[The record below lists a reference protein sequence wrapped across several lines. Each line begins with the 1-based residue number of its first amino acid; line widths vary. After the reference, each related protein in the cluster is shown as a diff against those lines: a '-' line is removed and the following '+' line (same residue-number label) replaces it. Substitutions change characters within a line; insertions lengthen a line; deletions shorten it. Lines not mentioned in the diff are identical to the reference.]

1 MSNLN
6 DELVEEMRV
15 RMERTEMDRRL
26 DVHCGN
32 QGDYK
37 ESNPK
42 DAAATARIDVSL
54 FPSAAIVYGALG
66 MAEGDL
72 KYGGYNYRVVGVK
85 TSVYIAACLRHLFK
99 YFWCGEDN
107 DPKTGVPHLG
117 NALACLAIIVD
128 GIESGNII
136 DDRPPKQQSSLFE
149 RAEKMMGHLMKIFP
163 RKTPRYT
170 EIEHGDG
177 KKS

>member
-1 MSNLN
+1 MSNLGQMLN
-6 DELVEEMRV
+6 NPEA
-15 RMERTEMDRRL
+15 ERDFPRL
-26 DVHCGN
+26 ESCGN

-42 DAAATARIDVSL
+42 DSAATARIDVSL
-54 FPSAAIVYGALG
+54 FPSAAVVYGALG

-72 KYGGYNYRVVGVK
+72 KYGGYNYRVVGVR
-85 TSVYIAACLRHLFK
+85 TSVYIAACLRHLYKF
-99 YFWCGEDN
+99 YWCGEDC

-128 GIESGNII
+128 GIESKNII
-136 DDRPPKQQSSLFE
+136 DDRPPKQSSSLFE
-149 RAEKMMGHLMKIFP
+149 RAETIMGGLMRIFP

-177 KKS
+177 KVKP